1 MRKLR
6 DTMTHNGELLRAYSA
21 IAKREERERVA
32 KGLAVV
38 KAARKKG
45 LPVKAA
51 TIEGVTLEFGE
62 PEAAPATFNEWDQD
76 LGTHP
81 PQIRQ

>member
-1 MRKLR
+1 V
-6 DTMTHNGELLRAYSA
+6 MTDNDELLRVYTAVA
-21 IAKREERERVA
+21 RREQRERVS
-32 KGLAVV
+32 KGLSVV

-45 LPVKAA
+45 LPVKSA
-51 TIEGVTLEFGE
+51 TIEGVALEFGE
-62 PEAAPATFNEWDQD
+62 PEAAPANEWDQD

>member
-1 MRKLR
+1 
-6 DTMTHNGELLRAYSA
+6 MTDSGGLLRAFTA
-21 IAKREERERVA
+21 IARREQRERVA

-51 TIEGVTLEFGE
+51 TIEGVALEFGE
-62 PEAAPATFNEWDQD
+62 PDTTPATFNEWDQD
-76 LGTHP
+76 LGTLP
-81 PQIRQ
+81 PSIRQ